1 MFFQQLGAW
10 FLSLLVV
17 FGVGV
22 NAGREYEPEEAN
34 PELKQKVTEHL
45 DAIVDEMAGLA
56 DDLNTEAE
64 KQMEEFRQSEFVRSV
79 EDFFNNVKE
88 IAENTAEDIRKR
100 FGGDEAEEKAPA
112 VPEEAPAETETA
124 PEAAEEAPAETE
136 AVPEAAEE
144 APAETEN
151 APEAPAE
158 TEAAPEAAEEAPAE
172 TESAPAEGT
181 EAAPEEVEQPTAPV
195 ETEGLPG

>member
-56 DDLNTEAE
+56 DDLNAEAE

-100 FGGDEAEEKAPA
+100 FGGDETEEKAPA
-112 VPEEAPAETETA
+112 VPE
-124 PEAAEEAPAETE
+124 
-136 AVPEAAEE
+136 
-144 APAETEN
+144 
-151 APEAPAE
+151 EAPAE

-172 TESAPAEGT
+172 TEAAPEAAEEGPAETESVPAEGT
-181 EAAPEEVEQPTAPV
+181 EAAPEEVEQPAAPV

>member
-56 DDLNTEAE
+56 DDLNAEAE

-100 FGGDEAEEKAPA
+100 FGGDETEEKAPA
-112 VPEEAPAETETA
+112 VPE
-124 PEAAEEAPAETE
+124 
-136 AVPEAAEE
+136 
-144 APAETEN
+144 
-151 APEAPAE
+151 EAPAE

-181 EAAPEEVEQPTAPV
+181 EAAPEEVEQPAAPV

>member
-56 DDLNTEAE
+56 DDLNAEAE
-64 KQMEEFRQSEFVRSV
+64 KQMEEFRQTEFVRSV

-112 VPEEAPAETETA
+112 VPEEAPAETE
-124 PEAAEEAPAETE
+124 
-136 AVPEAAEE
+136 
-144 APAETEN
+144 
-151 APEAPAE
+151 
-158 TEAAPEAAEEAPAE
+158 AAPEAAEEAPAE

-181 EAAPEEVEQPTAPV
+181 EAAPEEVEQPAAPV